1 MRWGMKAMMN
11 NVSGVAGYNFKSEDE
26 LLLDTNVW
34 MFVYGPQKP
43 GNSKVETYSQALA
56 KILMAQCRIY
66 IDVLIVSEFINT
78 YARLQWNVMGQP
90 HGDFKKFRKSTDFK
104 PIAQDIA
111 ADVKRVLNHCSRVE
125 NGFETLDIEGLMAE
139 YAVGDSD
146 FNDQIIAA
154 LCQRKGL
161 KLVTDDGDFAGHG
174 LPIVTANRRLL
185 R

>member
-1 MRWGMKAMMN
+1 MRWGMMMS
-11 NVSGVAGYNFKSEDE
+11 NVSAVANYNFNPEDE
-26 LLLDTNVW
+26 LFLDTNVW

-43 GNSKVETYSQALA
+43 GNPKVETYSQAFA

-78 YARLQWNVMGQP
+78 CARLQWNVMGKP
-90 HGDFKKFRKSTDFK
+90 YGDFKKFRNSTDFK
-104 PIAQDIA
+104 TIAQSIA
-111 ADVKRVLNHCSRVE
+111 ADVKRVLSHCSRVE
-125 NGFETLDIEGLMAE
+125 NGFEMMDIDGLITE
-139 YAVGDSD
+139 YGAGESD
-146 FNDQIIAA
+146 FNDQIIAD
-154 LCQRKGL
+154 LCQKRGL